1 MDLAQ
6 KKCVPCEAGSP
17 PLSRSSAEALL
28 LQITGWNLS
37 VEAKKISKTFKF
49 KNFREA
55 ISFANAVAEI
65 AEKEG
70 HHPDLFVS
78 WGKVKVELTTH
89 SIGGLSENDFI
100 LAAKINKII

>member
-6 KKCVPCEAGSP
+6 KKCVPCEAESP

-28 LQITGWNLS
+28 SQITGWNLS
-37 VEAKKISKTFKF
+37 AEAKKISKTFKF

>member
-17 PLSRSSAEALL
+17 TLSRSSAEALL
-28 LQITGWNLS
+28 VQITGWNLS

-49 KNFREA
+49 KNFKQA

-65 AEKEG
+65 AETEG
-70 HHPDLFVS
+70 HHPDLFIS

-100 LAAKINKII
+100 LAAKIDKIS

>member
-6 KKCVPCEAGSP
+6 KKCVPCEAESP

-28 LQITGWNLS
+28 SQITGWNLS
-37 VEAKKISKTFKF
+37 AEAKKISKTFKF

-65 AEKEG
+65 AETEG
-70 HHPDLFVS
+70 HHPDLSIS
-78 WGKVKVELTTH
+78 WGKVAVELTTH
-89 SIGGLSENDFI
+89 AVKGLSENDFI
-100 LAAKINKII
+100 LAAKIDSLQ